1 MPPWQK
7 SGELPYSHGRLSS
20 VVCAMLPLR
29 PAIMMLGA
37 LTAHGSG
44 YVFLAFGYFVQIS
57 LNLSCM
63 YYTTPWK
70 YCNPQKAGKGVSL
83 WRAKAVQGAPVQ
95 NDPNCPTC
103 LGGRWCHHTRHY
115 RRTCATPAR
124 QRARENVATIHF
136 CSFVLFSLYNMCK
149 GEHQGHCGMLCR
161 AAIDNRTND
170 TIQTNQPAE
179 QTHKRIAI
187 GGATYDDT
195 LR

>member
-29 PAIMMLGA
+29 PAITMCGA

-44 YVFLAFGYFVQIS
+44 QVFLAFGYFVQIS

-83 WRAKAVQGAPVQ
+83 WRAKAVQRVPVQ
-95 NDPNCPTC
+95 NDPNCPAGLEASGVTTPATIAA
-103 LGGRWCHHTRHY
+103 LAPRWHPGGRGG
-115 RRTCATPAR
+115 AR
-124 QRARENVATIHF
+124 QPDTFVLSFFFPCILCARERTGGIGV
-136 CSFVLFSLYNMCK
+136 CSA
-149 GEHQGHCGMLCR
+149 GQQQTTGQ
-161 AAIDNRTND
+161 

-179 QTHKRIAI
+179 QAHEPIAI
-187 GGATYDDT
+187 GDAAYDDT